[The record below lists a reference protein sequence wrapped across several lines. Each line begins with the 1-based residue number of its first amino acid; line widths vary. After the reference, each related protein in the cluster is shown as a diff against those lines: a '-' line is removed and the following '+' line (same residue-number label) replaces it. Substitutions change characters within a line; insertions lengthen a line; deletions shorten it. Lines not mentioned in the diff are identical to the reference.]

1 MKSKQNSPMT
11 ITSNIAPQQMRLLE
25 KLCKACAVSGD
36 EGEVRAIVLEQVRP
50 LADDVCVDA
59 MGNVL
64 ATRKGAGNKRL
75 RVMVAAHMDE
85 VGFMLTQ
92 EDDKEAGFFRF
103 EIIGGM
109 DLRVLPGKSIL
120 VGKEHVPGVIG
131 AKPIHLSAAEDTKRD
146 FTLEDLRI
154 DVGPGNNKKVKIGN
168 RATFASQFIRQ
179 GASLRTKA
187 LDDRLGVAALIE
199 LFKNVPDNI
208 ELLAA
213 FTVQEEVGLR
223 GAQVAAYTLDP
234 QIAMVLDCTPAR
246 DLPVWQPDNRASQ
259 ENTIYNTR
267 LGAGPAIYIADS
279 DTLSD
284 PRLVR
289 HLIETAEALK
299 IPYQIRQPGGGGT
312 DAGAI
317 HLQRMGIPT
326 VSLSTPG
333 RYMHSA
339 TSLIQLSDWAYTCH
353 LALAALERMKPD
365 LLLSER

>member
-1 MKSKQNSPMT
+1 MKNKQNST
-11 ITSNIAPQQMRLLE
+11 KAISRSIAPQQLRLLQ
-25 KLCKACAVSGD
+25 KLCMACAVSGN
-36 EGEVRAIVLEQVRP
+36 EGEVREIVLEQVNP
-50 LADDVCVDA
+50 MADDVRVDA

-64 ATRKGAGNKRL
+64 ARRKGAGKKHL

-85 VGFMLTQ
+85 VGFMLTH

-103 EIIGGM
+103 ETVGGI
-109 DLRVLPGKSIL
+109 DLRILPGKLVL
-120 VGKEHVPGVIG
+120 VGKQHMPGVIG
-131 AKPIHLSAAEDTKRD
+131 AKPIHLSTAEDGKRD

-154 DVGPGNNKKVKIGN
+154 DVGPVNNKKVKVGDW
-168 RATFASQFIRQ
+168 ATFASDFIRQ
-179 GASLRTKA
+179 GSSLRTKA
-187 LDDRLGVAALIE
+187 LDDRLGVATLIE
-199 LFKNVPDNI
+199 LMKNVPEHI

-223 GAQVAAYTLDP
+223 GAYVAAYALDP
-234 QIAMVLDCTPAR
+234 QMALVLDCTPAR
-246 DLPVWQPDNRASQ
+246 DLPVWQPDNRYSL

-279 DTLSD
+279 ETLSD

-289 HLIETAEALK
+289 HLIDTAKALG

-312 DAGAI
+312 DAGSI
-317 HLQRMGIPT
+317 HIQRTGVPT

-339 TSLIQLSDWAYTCH
+339 NSMIQLSDYAYTSR
-353 LALAALERMKPD
+353 LAQAALERLTPE
-365 LLLSER
+365 LLAMER